1 MWFESKDLLKGKVE
15 SGVSLLKDLLYWC
28 VEVEQR
34 ERIPE
39 VLIIDEEQSVVTYR
53 LSEANP
59 TGEMAKPAKKIFD
72 ELNINYQ
79 QLSAD
84 DLFTRQITD
93 GISFNDPAG
102 NLIELYHGR
111 LNDETKF
118 TSPKGISGF
127 VTKDLGFGHVVYA
140 ALNIEETHDFY
151 INVLGFGDSDI
162 MNLQMSPN
170 PEDPKMKLYFMHC
183 DNKRHHT
190 VAIMQSPTPPSGLV
204 HTMVEVKTIDEVGEA
219 LDRAINNDIHISSS
233 LGRHMNDK
241 MVSFYMQTP
250 GGFDLEF
257 GYDGDQPDWSK
268 HQTTSSPAPSYWGH
282 VFTPPPEK

>member
-1 MWFESKDLLKGKVE
+1 MEDASALND
-15 SGVSLLKDLLYWC
+15 
-28 VEVEQR
+28 
-34 ERIPE
+34 
-39 VLIIDEEQSVVTYR
+39 
-53 LSEANP
+53 
-59 TGEMAKPAKKIFD
+59 AKKTFD

-151 INVLGFGDSDI
+151 TNVLGFGDSDI